1 MIRSI
6 LTLLVIIVTS
16 LYFFPFSFKI
26 LPDVNTKMMLAVVG
40 LMVYMMRLG
49 RGRNA
54 SINKDMFFLSIGA
67 AMVSLIGLF
76 SITYNNTP
84 DYAYAGYLVS
94 MWVWLGGAYTL

>member
-40 LMVYMMRLG
+40 LMVYMMRLE
-49 RGRNA
+49 
-54 SINKDMFFLSIGA
+54 
-67 AMVSLIGLF
+67 
-76 SITYNNTP
+76 
-84 DYAYAGYLVS
+84 DYKKGVL
-94 MWVWLGGAYTL
+94 